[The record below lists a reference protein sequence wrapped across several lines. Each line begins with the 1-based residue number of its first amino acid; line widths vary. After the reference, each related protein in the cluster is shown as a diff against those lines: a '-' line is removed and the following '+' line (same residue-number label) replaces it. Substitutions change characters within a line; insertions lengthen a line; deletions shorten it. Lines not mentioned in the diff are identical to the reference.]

1 MEFNMNHKFGRH
13 AKAWGPP
20 HVGEGIRFVCES
32 DSIDDP
38 DHRGLRTTL
47 KLWNRWR
54 HDTYKDDREAEV
66 QFLDELPVVKAVSAP
81 PLGPVQYEKR
91 PAFAPEIKNTSG
103 ASGSGSTRCKELVGT
118 QARRG
123 LAPIMLASCRAVSV
137 ALTILSSK
145 LAPTRGGSFNI

>member
-1 MEFNMNHKFGRH
+1 MNHKFGRH

-38 DHRGLRTTL
+38 DHRGLWTTL

-66 QFLDELPVVKAVSAP
+66 QFLDELPVVKAGSAP
-81 PLGPVQYEKR
+81 PLGPVQYETR
-91 PAFAPEIKNTSG
+91 PAFEPEIKKYFGVVRFGKHTVQGTGRNAGKERPCTYYACKLPGCKRGTDHPIKQVG
-103 ASGSGSTRCKELVGT
+103 ADTG
-118 QARRG
+118 G
-123 LAPIMLASCRAVSV
+123 LFQHLDTC
-137 ALTILSSK
+137 
-145 LAPTRGGSFNI
+145 

>member
-1 MEFNMNHKFGRH
+1 MNHKFGRH

-91 PAFAPEIKNTSG
+91 PAFE
-103 ASGSGSTRCKELVGT
+103 
-118 QARRG
+118 
-123 LAPIMLASCRAVSV
+123 PIMLASCRAVSV